1 MSRPWSAAFYL
12 SLLAQSGFCD
22 VSQVR
27 FDCAGSRKVCVALL
41 ARGVLPVFFFAQ
53 SGFCAI
59 SKCIFLRRLAQ
70 SLCCAVGLRHSIYK
84 FSHTLAFVTF
94 PIAFRLRKL
103 ARSLRPGLVPRHF
116 ACKFLREKALV
127 TCPIASSIV
136 LEAGIVEASDVMRR
150 VTSSV
155 LFCLVLYCLVL
166 FFP

>member
-1 MSRPWSAAFYL
+1 M
-12 SLLAQSGFCD
+12 
-22 VSQVR
+22 
-27 FDCAGSRKVCVALL
+27 
-41 ARGVLPVFFFAQ
+41 
-53 SGFCAI
+53 
-59 SKCIFLRRLAQ
+59 
-70 SLCCAVGLRHSIYK
+70 
-84 FSHTLAFVTF
+84 TF